1 MPLGAEGVGARER
14 ACGRSGRVYPDVVGR
29 RVGLSV
35 VTSCG
40 GRERRRQV
48 ARQRHAEP
56 TETQGQRCRAEREP
70 SSEKGGRVLVAIATR
85 TQRA

>member
-14 ACGRSGRVYPDVVGR
+14 ACGRSGRVPPDVVGR

-48 ARQRHAEP
+48 ARQRHVEP
-56 TETQGQRCRAEREP
+56 TEAQGQRRWAEREP
-70 SSEKGGRVLVAIATR
+70 SN
-85 TQRA
+85 